1 MAVRSTQCVA
11 HSERSINSLLSRL
24 RPPHVSGRS
33 NTRPA
38 REDQPRQVLRG
49 KAPSQRPGQAGEN
62 SGRGKYSSRRRGS
75 SRHPRFA
82 VQPGSQ
88 ATPGLRKGGRPWP
101 VSDLHLPLRDHSI
114 HLVAHRAALRWS
126 KQPPLLRAAF
136 PSQPRPLRGQLPTL
150 QASGAQRPPHFRR
163 AWMTSHVPVQRD

>member
-1 MAVRSTQCVA
+1 MAVRSTQCAA
-11 HSERSINSLLSRL
+11 HSERSRNSLLSRL
-24 RPPHVSGRS
+24 RPPHVSSRS

-38 REDQPRQVLRG
+38 REDQPRQMLWG
-49 KAPSQRPGQAGEN
+49 KAPSWRPGQAGEN
-62 SGRGKYSSRRRGS
+62 SGGGKYSSRRRG

-82 VQPGSQ
+82 VQPGSR

-101 VSDLHLPLRDHSI
+101 VSDLHIPLRDHSI

-126 KQPPLLRAAF
+126 KQPPLPRAAF

-150 QASGAQRPPHFRR
+150 QASGARRPPHFRR
-163 AWMTSHVPVQRD
+163 AWMASRVPVLGD